1 MASTPDPNPDS
12 IPAGPSDSPEQVTPE
27 GRPYRESVED
37 TPDADG
43 GSGDASRRQDDDVTI

>member
-27 GRPYRESVED
+27 GRPFRESVED

-43 GSGDASRRQDDDVTI
+43 GSVDASRRQDDDVTI

>member
-12 IPAGPSDSPEQVTPE
+12 ITAGPSDSPEQVTPE
-27 GRPYRESVED
+27 GRPFRESVED